1 MTDPRLAVV
10 VLAAGQGTRMKS
22 RTAKVLHPL
31 AGLPMIAHVLGAA
44 QALAAQHLLVVV
56 RHERDQVAAAVT
68 AAAPEASVVDQ
79 DEIPGTGRAVEIA
92 VQALPGGFDGDVLVL
107 NGDLPLLDRDTLSA
121 LVARHRDAE
130 AAASLLTARFADP
143 GGYGRVL
150 RAQDGRV
157 DRIVEHRDATA
168 EELAVDE
175 INAGVYVFRT
185 AGLAARLAALGAT
198 NSQGERY
205 LTDVMGALRGDGV
218 AVGAVAVLDP
228 ADVAGIN
235 DRAQLSEVA
244 ARMNARI
251 VRRWQLAGVTVQDPA
266 TTWIDAR
273 VTLDEDV
280 TVLPNTHLAGATTVA
295 RDAVIGPDTTL
306 VDTEVAEGAHVRRS
320 EATLAVIGAGA
331 DVGPFTYLR
340 AGTTLGAGGKI
351 GAYVETKNAEIGDGT
366 KVPHLSYVGDATV
379 GEGTNLGC
387 GTITANYDGEH
398 KHRTTIGSH
407 VRSASNTVYVA
418 PVRIGDGAYTG
429 AGAIVRKDVPAGALA
444 LTVAPQ
450 RNVEGWVAQHRP
462 GTASAEAALRAAGES
477 GAS

>member
-1 MTDPRLAVV
+1 VFR
-10 VLAAGQGTRMKS
+10 AGG
-22 RTAKVLHPL
+22 L
-31 AGLPMIAHVLGAA
+31 AG
-44 QALAAQHLLVVV
+44 
-56 RHERDQVAAAVT
+56 
-68 AAAPEASVVDQ
+68 
-79 DEIPGTGRAVEIA
+79 
-92 VQALPGGFDGDVLVL
+92 
-107 NGDLPLLDRDTLSA
+107 
-121 LVARHRDAE
+121 
-130 AAASLLTARFADP
+130 
-143 GGYGRVL
+143 
-150 RAQDGRV
+150 
-157 DRIVEHRDATA
+157 
-168 EELAVDE
+168 
-175 INAGVYVFRT
+175 
-185 AGLAARLAALGAT
+185 RLAALDAI
-198 NSQGERY
+198 NDQGERY
-205 LTDVMGALRGDGV
+205 LTDVVGALRADGETV
-218 AVGAVAVLDP
+218 AAVVVPDP
-228 ADVAGIN
+228 AVVAGIN

-244 ARMNARI
+244 ARLNARI

-273 VTLDEDV
+273 VTLAEDV

-306 VDTEVAEGAHVRRS
+306 VDTEVGEGAHVRRS
-320 EATLAVIGAGA
+320 EVTLAVIGAGA
-331 DVGPFTYLR
+331 DVGPFTYIR
-340 AGTTLGAGGKI
+340 AGTTLGARGKI

-450 RNVEGWVAQHRP
+450 RNVEGWVAEHRP
-462 GTASAEAALRAAGES
+462 GTASAEAARRALEES
-477 GAS
+477 GDA

>member
-10 VLAAGQGTRMKS
+10 VLAAGQGTRMRS

-31 AGLPMIAHVLGAA
+31 AGVPMIAHVLGTA
-44 QALAAQHLLVVV
+44 QALAAAHLLVVV
-56 RHERDQVAAAVT
+56 RHERDAVAAAVGE
-68 AAAPEASVVDQ
+68 AAPEARVVDQ
-79 DEIPGTGRAVEIA
+79 DEIPGTGRALEVA
-92 VQALPGGFDGDVLVL
+92 VAALPGDFDGDVLVL
-107 NGDLPLLDRDTLSA
+107 NGDVPLLDRGTLDD
-121 LVARHRDAE
+121 LVARHRAAA
-130 AAASLLTARFADP
+130 AAASLLTARFTDP
-143 GGYGRVL
+143 SGYGRVL
-150 RAQDGRV
+150 RGADGSV
-157 DRIVEHRDATA
+157 DRIVEHRDADPD
-168 EELAVDE
+168 ELAVDE
-175 INAGVYVFRT
+175 VNAGVYVFRAGGLGDRL
-185 AGLAARLAALGAT
+185 AGLGAANA
-198 NSQGERY
+198 QGERY
-205 LTDVMGALRGDGV
+205 LTDVVGALRSDGQH
-218 AVGAVAVLDP
+218 VGAVPVPDP
-228 ADVAGIN
+228 SVVAGIN

-244 ARMNARI
+244 ARLNARI

-266 TTWIDAR
+266 TTWIDVR
-273 VTLDEDV
+273 VSIEEDV

-295 RDAVIGPDTTL
+295 RDAVVGPDTTL
-306 VDTEVAEGAHVRRS
+306 VDTEVGEGAHVRRS

-340 AGTTLGAGGKI
+340 AGTILGDRGKI
-351 GAYVETKNAEIGDGT
+351 GAYVETKNAEIGAGT

-429 AGAIVRKDVPAGALA
+429 AGAVVRKDVPAGALA

-450 RNVEGWVAQHRP
+450 RNIEGWVVEHRP
-462 GTASAEAALRAAGES
+462 GSRSAEAARAAAEES
-477 GAS
+477 GA

>member
-10 VLAAGQGTRMKS
+10 VLAAGQGTRMRS

-31 AGLPMIAHVLGAA
+31 AGVPMIAHVLGTA
-44 QALAAQHLLVVV
+44 QALAAAHLLVVV
-56 RHERDQVAAAVT
+56 RHERDAVAAAVGE
-68 AAAPEASVVDQ
+68 AAPEARVVDQ
-79 DEIPGTGRAVEIA
+79 DEIPGTGRALEVA
-92 VQALPGGFDGDVLVL
+92 VAALPGDFDGDVLVL
-107 NGDLPLLDRDTLSA
+107 NGDVPLLDRGTLDD
-121 LVARHRDAE
+121 LVARHRAAA

-143 GGYGRVL
+143 SGYGRVL
-150 RAQDGRV
+150 RGADGSV
-157 DRIVEHRDATA
+157 DRIVEHRDADPD
-168 EELAVDE
+168 ELAVDE
-175 INAGVYVFRT
+175 VNAGVYVFRAGGLGDRL
-185 AGLAARLAALGAT
+185 AGLGAANA
-198 NSQGERY
+198 QGERY
-205 LTDVMGALRGDGV
+205 LTDVVGALRSDGQH
-218 AVGAVAVLDP
+218 VGAVPVPDP
-228 ADVAGIN
+228 SVVAGIN

-244 ARMNARI
+244 ARLNARI

-266 TTWIDAR
+266 TTWIDVR
-273 VTLDEDV
+273 VSIEEDV

-295 RDAVIGPDTTL
+295 RDAVVGPDTTL
-306 VDTEVAEGAHVRRS
+306 VDTEVGEGAHVRRS

-340 AGTTLGAGGKI
+340 AGTILGERGKI
-351 GAYVETKNAEIGDGT
+351 GAYVETKNAEIGAGT

-429 AGAIVRKDVPAGALA
+429 AGAVVRKDVPAGALA

-450 RNVEGWVAQHRP
+450 RNIEGWVVEHRP
-462 GTASAEAALRAAGES
+462 GSRSAEAARAAAEES
-477 GAS
+477 GA